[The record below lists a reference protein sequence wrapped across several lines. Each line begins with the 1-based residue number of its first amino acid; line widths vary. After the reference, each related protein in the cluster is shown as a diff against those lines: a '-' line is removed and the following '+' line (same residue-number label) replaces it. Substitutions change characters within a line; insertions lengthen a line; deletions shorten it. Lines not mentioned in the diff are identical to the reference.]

1 MNHMKHWRIGN
12 PIYTGAIQTDIPL
25 QPTLDQL
32 SGKLIL
38 TAQKKSLAT
47 LESEAPTITLSYNLA
62 PADMVYG
69 LGQNLGGINKR
80 GRTYTSYCTDDPHH
94 TEDKTALY
102 GAHNLIVI
110 VGNTAELIYIDFPGA
125 VTFDVGFTHPSQ
137 LTITVHGD
145 STDLYTMSAK
155 SASQCFQAF
164 RQMIGKPYMPPKWAF
179 GYFQSRWGYKCQ
191 QDLLDVQKQFGDNQI
206 PLEGIYVD
214 IDYMERFKDFTVD
227 TEKYPDFKGLVGR
240 FKQNHQYLIP
250 IIDAGVKIEK
260 GYPVYEEGLQGDHFV
275 MDPTGKPYVAAV
287 WPGRV
292 HFPDFL
298 RPETRA
304 WFGDWYRFLI
314 DQGIEGIWNDM
325 NEPAIFYDEVGL
337 ASAIDKAIESKD
349 KNLDINSYFQ
359 LGDAFKGLSNQE
371 AYYKRMHH
379 QYEGQVVS
387 NHAVHNL
394 YGSYMTQSAFEGFA
408 KHLPNRRPLI
418 LSRASHTG
426 MHKYGGI
433 WTGDNSSWWSH
444 LALNIRMM
452 PSLSMMGFLYSGADT
467 GGFGGHASAELLSRW
482 LQFSLFT
489 PLLRNHA
496 ALGTRAQEPYEF
508 TAEATAINKQLISIR
523 YRLLPFIY
531 SEFLKAYHQDE
542 LLFKP
547 LSLIF
552 SGERAAQIE
561 DQIMLGDSVMLVP
574 VIAPNQRGR
583 LVHLPEPMDLVCLTE
598 TGESITSY
606 SAGDVYI
613 PYPISGVQFFLRQG
627 HMVPIVPTALN
638 SAGLSKSNIS
648 WLGAL
653 DHGVQ
658 NGGTLAYTWFDD
670 DGITQDG
677 LMVGAQYE
685 HCQVEINPD
694 GGVILKVSAS
704 EHFDQTPNLVSCRG
718 SEHHLVTANSPK
730 RGLKITDGWRN

>member
-12 PIYTGAIQTDIPL
+12 PITTGAIQTDIPL
-25 QPTLDQL
+25 QPKLDLLSGDLIQSAPKKSPSTLD
-32 SGKLIL
+32 S
-38 TAQKKSLAT
+38 AT
-47 LESEAPTITLSYNLA
+47 STLDSATPTITLTYALA
-62 PADMVYG
+62 PTDQVLG

-110 VGNTAELIYIDFPGA
+110 VGETAELIYIDFPGA
-125 VTFDVGFTHPSQ
+125 VTFDVGFTVPDR

-145 STDLYTMSAK
+145 STDIYTMSDK
-155 SASQCFQAF
+155 SASLCFQAF
-164 RQMIGKPYMPPKWAF
+164 RKLIGKPYMPPKWAF
-179 GYFQSRWGYKCQ
+179 GYFQSRWGYKSE
-191 QDLLDVQKQFGDNQI
+191 QDLLTVQKQFADNQI

-227 TEKYPDFKGLVGR
+227 TANYPDFKGLVGR
-240 FKQNHQYLIP
+240 FKQSHQYLIP

-260 GYPVYEEGLQGDHFV
+260 GYPVYEEGLKGDHFV
-275 MDPTGKPYVAAV
+275 MDPSGKPYVAAV

-304 WFGDWYRFLI
+304 WFGDWYRYLI

-337 ASAIDKAIESKD
+337 AGAIDKAIESKG
-349 KNLDINSYFQ
+349 KNLDIDSYFA

-371 AYYKRMHH
+371 AYYKRMQHR
-379 QYEGQVVS
+379 YEGQVVS
-387 NHAVHNL
+387 NHKVHNL
-394 YGSYMTQSAFEGFA
+394 YGSFMTQSAFEGFA

-426 MHKYGGI
+426 MHKYSGI

-444 LALNIRMM
+444 LALNVRMM

-482 LQFSLFT
+482 LQFSVFT

-508 TAEATAINKQLISIR
+508 SPDHTAINRQLISIR
-523 YRLLPFIY
+523 YRLLPFLY
-531 SEFLKAYHQDE
+531 SEFLKAYHEDA

-547 LSLIF
+547 LSLVF
-552 SGERAAQIE
+552 PGGRASQID

-574 VIAPNQRGR
+574 VISANQTGR
-583 LVHLPEPMDLVCLTE
+583 IVHLPEPMDLVCLTE
-598 TGESITSY
+598 TGETVTAY
-606 SAGDVYI
+606 KAGDVYI

-627 HMVPIVPTALN
+627 HMIPLVQTALN
-638 SAGLSKSNIS
+638 TAGLSKSVVT
-648 WLGAL
+648 WAGAL
-653 DHGVQ
+653 GDDAKTTK
-658 NGGTLAYTWFDD
+658 TLGYTWYDD
-670 DGITQDG
+670 DGISQDVLELG
-677 LMVGAQYE
+677 PQYE
-685 HCQVEINPD
+685 QCQIAIQSD
-694 GGVILKVSAS
+694 GSV
-704 EHFDQTPNLVSCRG
+704 QTKLNDSK
-718 SEHHLVTANSPK
+718 HQLVTAHGPK
-730 RGLKITDGWRN
+730 RVL